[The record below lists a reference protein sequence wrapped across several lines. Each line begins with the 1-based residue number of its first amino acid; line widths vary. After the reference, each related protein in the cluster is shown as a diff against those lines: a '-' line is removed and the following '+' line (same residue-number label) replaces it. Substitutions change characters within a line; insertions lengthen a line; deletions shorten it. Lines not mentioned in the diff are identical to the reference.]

1 MQYKQGEI
9 MAYGQRGTKKSTAEA
24 MLFKICEY
32 YAANAEGL
40 YSLRKTT
47 RSSSIP

>member
-24 MLFKICEY
+24 MLFKICVNDFY
-32 YAANAEGL
+32 LNPFTRL
-40 YSLRKTT
+40 YLS
-47 RSSSIP
+47 